1 MFSFFL
7 FYFCKGAGFLKHI
20 TDVVKLESLSN
31 FKIKTEGGEKDVR
44 VKQISCG
51 YNHCMALLS
60 VGVIM
65 EWGANEYGQLGNKKR
80 AFLEHPAIVGNFTK
94 ENVVSISCGQ
104 NNSAVIV
111 ENLDGGKE
119 KK

>member
-1 MFSFFL
+1 
-7 FYFCKGAGFLKHI
+7 
-20 TDVVKLESLSN
+20 
-31 FKIKTEGGEKDVR
+31 
-44 VKQISCG
+44 
-51 YNHCMALLS
+51 
-60 VGVIM
+60 M

-80 AFLEHPAIVGNFTK
+80 AFVEHPIIVSNFTK

-111 ENLDGGKE
+111 ENREFEEKE